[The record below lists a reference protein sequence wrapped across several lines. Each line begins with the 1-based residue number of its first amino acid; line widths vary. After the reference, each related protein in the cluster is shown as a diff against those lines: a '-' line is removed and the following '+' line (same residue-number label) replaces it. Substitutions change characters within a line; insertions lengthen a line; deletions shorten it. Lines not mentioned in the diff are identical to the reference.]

1 MAINIGSRP
10 NPVKT
15 LKRAILVVIICASAL
30 LGSIGSLGYYAP
42 FQYNLGHKI
51 PPTTRIAQG
60 GELVDSSS
68 NVTTNTVQI
77 TRNNTLTLTDLFIE
91 TQQSVVQVSGTASDD
106 NPSFGIS
113 LGSGFVY
120 DNSGH
125 IITNYHVIAGSD
137 PNDISITFIDGTV
150 YRARVVG
157 TDQYSDLAVLH
168 VEDDVPADKLVP
180 LPLGNSS
187 ALRVGQEVV
196 AIGNPFGLSGSM
208 TEGIVSG
215 LNRLIPVYQD
225 PFSNVAAPA
234 FSIPD
239 VIQTD
244 AAINPGNSGG
254 PLLDIQG
261 EVVGINSAI
270 FSTTGG
276 SAGVGFA
283 IPSNAIAEIAPVLIE
298 RGTFEHPWLGVSGID
313 MTPEIAE
320 AIGLGEPRGFL
331 VIDAEPGGP
340 ADSAGI
346 RGGDT
351 PVQLDGREIT
361 LGGDVILA
369 INDRDVR
376 KIDDMLG
383 YLQQATQVGE
393 IVPLTVWREGQI
405 IEIDVT
411 LGARPSL
418 QESP

>member
-1 MAINIGSRP
+1 M
-10 NPVKT
+10 V
-15 LKRAILVVIICASAL
+15 ICASAL
-30 LGSIGSLGYYAP
+30 LGSIGSLGLYAP
-42 FQYNLGHKI
+42 SQYNLGYKI
-51 PPTTRIAQG
+51 PPATTIAQP
-60 GELVDSSS
+60 GEVVESSP
-68 NVTTNTVQI
+68 NATANAVQI
-77 TRNNTLTLTDLFIE
+77 TTNNTSTLTDLFE
-91 TQQSVVQVSGTASDD
+91 QTQQSVVQVSGTLNEAD
-106 NPSFGIS
+106 PLFGIS
-113 LGSGFVY
+113 LGSGFIY

-125 IITNYHVIAGSD
+125 IITNYHVVAGSD

-150 YRARVVG
+150 YRARVAG
-157 TDQYSDLAVLH
+157 ADQYSDLAVLR
-168 VEDDVPADKLVP
+168 VEDDIPAEKLIP
-180 LPLGNSS
+180 LPLANSS
-187 ALRVGQEVV
+187 GLLVGQEVV

-225 PFSNVAAPA
+225 PFSDITAPA

-254 PLLDIQG
+254 PLLNMQG

-276 SAGVGFA
+276 FAGVGFSV
-283 IPSNAIAEIAPVLIE
+283 PSNTIAKVAPVLIE
-298 RGTFEHPWLGVSGID
+298 RGLFEHPWLGVSGID

-331 VIDAEPGGP
+331 VIEVAPGGP
-340 ADSAGI
+340 ADSAGVQ
-346 RGGDT
+346 GGDT
-351 PVQLDGREIT
+351 PVQLNGREIPI
-361 LGGDVILA
+361 GGDVVLA

-376 KIDDMLG
+376 KIDDVLG

-393 IVPLTVWREGQI
+393 TVTLTVWRDGQI
-405 IEIDVT
+405 IEIDVI

>member
-1 MAINIGSRP
+1 M
-10 NPVKT
+10 V
-15 LKRAILVVIICASAL
+15 ICASAL
-30 LGSIGSLGYYAP
+30 LGSIGGLGLYAP
-42 FQYNLGHKI
+42 SQYNLGYKI
-51 PPTTRIAQG
+51 PPATTIAQA
-60 GELVDSSS
+60 GELVDNSS
-68 NVTTNTVQI
+68 NATTNAVQI
-77 TRNNTLTLTDLFIE
+77 TRNNTLTLTDLFE
-91 TQQSVVQVSGTASDD
+91 HTQQSVVQVSGALSEDD
-106 NPSFGIS
+106 PFFGTS
-113 LGSGFVY
+113 LGSGFIY
-120 DNSGH
+120 DNNGH
-125 IITNYHVIAGSD
+125 IITNYHVVAGSD

-150 YRARVVG
+150 YGARVVG

-168 VEDDVPADKLVP
+168 VEDDIPAEKLIP
-180 LPLGNSS
+180 LPLANSS
-187 ALRVGQEVV
+187 GLLVGQEVV

-225 PFSNVAAPA
+225 PFSNVATPA

-254 PLLDIQG
+254 PLLNMRG

-276 SAGVGFA
+276 FAGVGFA
-283 IPSNAIAEIAPVLIE
+283 VPSNTIAKIAPVLIE
-298 RGTFEHPWLGVSGID
+298 RGFFEHPWLGVSGID

-331 VIDAEPGGP
+331 VIEVSPGGP
-340 ADSAGI
+340 ADGAGVQ
-346 RGGDT
+346 GGDT
-351 PVQLDGREIT
+351 PMQLNGREIP
-361 LGGDVILA
+361 LGGDVVLS

-376 KIDDMLG
+376 KIDDVLG

-393 IVPLTVWREGQI
+393 TVTLTVWRDGQI
-405 IEIDVT
+405 IEIPVT

>member
-1 MAINIGSRP
+1 
-10 NPVKT
+10 
-15 LKRAILVVIICASAL
+15 LKHAILVVVICASAL
-30 LGSIGSLGYYAP
+30 LGSIGGLGLYAP

-51 PPTTRIAQG
+51 PPATTIAQG
-60 GELVDSSS
+60 GEVVESSP
-68 NVTTNTVQI
+68 NATANAVQI
-77 TRNNTLTLTDLFIE
+77 TTNNNISTLTDLFE
-91 TQQSVVQVSGTASDD
+91 VTQQSVVQVSGTFNEDD
-106 NPSFGIS
+106 PLFGIS
-113 LGSGFVY
+113 LGSGFIY

-125 IITNYHVIAGSD
+125 IITNYHVVAGSD

-150 YRARVVG
+150 YRATVVG
-157 TDQYSDLAVLH
+157 ADQYSDLAVLH
-168 VEDDVPADKLVP
+168 VEDNVPADKLIP
-180 LPLGNSS
+180 LPLANSS
-187 ALRVGQEVV
+187 GLLVGQEVV

-208 TEGIVSG
+208 TEGIISG

-225 PFSNVAAPA
+225 PFSDVAVPA

-254 PLLDIQG
+254 PLLNMQG

-276 SAGVGFA
+276 FAGVGFA
-283 IPSNAIAEIAPVLIE
+283 VPSNTIAKIAPVLIE
-298 RGTFEHPWLGVSGID
+298 RGFFEHPWLGVSGID

-331 VIDAEPGGP
+331 VIEVEPGGP

-346 RGGDT
+346 QGGDT
-351 PVQLDGREIT
+351 PMQLGGMPEIPI
-361 LGGDVILA
+361 GGDVVLA

-376 KIDDMLG
+376 KIDDVLG

-393 IVPLTVWREGQI
+393 TVTLTVWRDGQI
-405 IEIDVT
+405 IEINVT

-418 QESP
+418 QESA

>member
-1 MAINIGSRP
+1 M
-10 NPVKT
+10 
-15 LKRAILVVIICASAL
+15 
-30 LGSIGSLGYYAP
+30 
-42 FQYNLGHKI
+42 
-51 PPTTRIAQG
+51 
-60 GELVDSSS
+60 VDSSS
-68 NVTTNTVQI
+68 NVTADAVQI
-77 TRNNTLTLTDLFIE
+77 TRNNNSLTLEDLFIE
-91 TQQSVVQVSGTASDD
+91 TQQSAVQVSGTLSED
-106 NPSFGIS
+106 NPFFGAS

-120 DNSGH
+120 DNIGH
-125 IITNYHVIAGSD
+125 IVTNYHVVAGSNPD
-137 PNDISITFIDGTV
+137 DISITFIDGTV
-150 YRARVVG
+150 YRARIVG
-157 TDQYSDLAVLH
+157 TDQYSDIAVLR
-168 VEDDVPADKLVP
+168 VQDDIPTDKLIP

-187 ALRVGQEVV
+187 GLLVGQDVV

-254 PLLDIQG
+254 PLLNMQG
-261 EVVGINSAI
+261 EVIGINSAI

-276 SAGVGFA
+276 FAGVGFA
-283 IPSNAIAEIAPVLIE
+283 IPSNTIAKIVPVLIE

-331 VIDAEPGGP
+331 VIDVAPGGP
-340 ADSAGI
+340 ADSAGVQ
-346 RGGDT
+346 GGGGT
-351 PVQLDGREIT
+351 PAQLGGREIP

-369 INDRDVR
+369 IDDRDVR
-376 KIDDMLG
+376 KIDDLLG
-383 YLQQATQVGE
+383 YLQQATEVGE
-393 IVPLTVWREGQI
+393 TVTLTVWRDGQI
-405 IEIDVT
+405 INIDVT

-418 QESP
+418 QDSP

>member
-1 MAINIGSRP
+1 M
-10 NPVKT
+10 
-15 LKRAILVVIICASAL
+15 
-30 LGSIGSLGYYAP
+30 GSIGSLEYYAP
-42 FQYNLGHKI
+42 SQYNLGHEI
-51 PPTTRIAQG
+51 PPATTIAQG

-68 NVTTNTVQI
+68 NVTTSAVQI
-77 TRNNTLTLTDLFIE
+77 TRNNSLTLTDLFEE
-91 TQQSVVQVSGTASDD
+91 TQQSVVQVSGTVSDD
-106 NPSFGIS
+106 NSFFGVS

-125 IITNYHVIAGSD
+125 IITNYHVVVGSD

-157 TDQYSDLAVLH
+157 TDQYSDLAVLR
-168 VEDDVPADKLVP
+168 VQDDIPADKLIP
-180 LPLGNSS
+180 LPLANSS
-187 ALRVGQEVV
+187 GLLVGQEVV

-225 PFSNVAAPA
+225 PFSDVAAPA

-254 PLLDIQG
+254 PLLNMQG

-276 SAGVGFA
+276 FAGVGFA
-283 IPSNAIAEIAPVLIE
+283 VPSNTIAEIAPVLIE
-298 RGTFEHPWLGVSGID
+298 RGTFQHPWLGVSGID

-331 VIDAEPGGP
+331 VIEAAPGGP
-340 ADSAGI
+340 ADSAGVQ
-346 RGGDT
+346 GGDT
-351 PVQLDGREIT
+351 PVQLDGREIP
-361 LGGDVILA
+361 LGGDVVLA

-376 KIDDMLG
+376 KIDDVLG

-393 IVPLTVWREGQI
+393 TVTLTVWRGGEI

>member
-1 MAINIGSRP
+1 M
-10 NPVKT
+10 
-15 LKRAILVVIICASAL
+15 KRAILVMIICAGAVLASVSAL
-30 LGSIGSLGYYAP
+30 GYHAP
-42 FQYNLGHKI
+42 FQYDLRHKI
-51 PPTTRIAQG
+51 SPDTTIAQG
-60 GELVDSSS
+60 AESPVSAP
-68 NVTTNTVQI
+68 NATTNSVQTV
-77 TRNNTLTLTDLFIE
+77 TNNSLTLEDLFTK
-91 TQQSVVQVSGTASDD
+91 TQPSVVQVSSISNENSPLSGAS
-106 NPSFGIS
+106 I
-113 LGSGFVY
+113 GSGFIY
-120 DNSGH
+120 DKSGH
-125 IITNYHVIAGSD
+125 IITNYHVIAGSGG
-137 PNDISITFIDGTV
+137 NDVSITFLDGTV
-150 YRARVVG
+150 YRATIVG

-168 VEDDVPADKLVP
+168 VEDDVPADKLIP

-225 PFSNVAAPA
+225 SLSDVAAPA
-234 FSIPD
+234 FNIPN

-254 PLLDIQG
+254 PLLDMQG
-261 EVVGINSAI
+261 EVIGINSAI

-283 IPSNAIAEIAPVLIE
+283 IPSDAIANIAPVLIE
-298 RGTFEHPWLGVSGID
+298 KGNYQHPWLGVSGID

-320 AIGLGEPRGFL
+320 AIGLGEPKGFL
-331 VIDAEPGGP
+331 VIDVAPGGP
-340 ADSAGI
+340 AANAGI
-346 RGGDT
+346 QGGDT
-351 PVQLDGREIT
+351 PTQLNGMEIA

-369 INDRDVR
+369 INDKDIR

-383 YLQQATQVGE
+383 YLQQATEVGE
-393 IVPLTVWREGQI
+393 TVTLTIWRDGQVTQTN
-405 IEIDVT
+405 VT

>member
-1 MAINIGSRP
+1 MAIC
-10 NPVKT
+10 V
-15 LKRAILVVIICASAL
+15 SAL
-30 LGSIGSLGYYAP
+30 LGSLGGLGLYAP
-42 FQYNLGHKI
+42 SQYNLGYKI
-51 PPTTRIAQG
+51 PPATTIAQA
-60 GELVDSSS
+60 GELVDNSS
-68 NVTTNTVQI
+68 NATTNAVQI
-77 TRNNTLTLTDLFIE
+77 TRNNTLTLTDLFGQ
-91 TQQSVVQVSGTASDD
+91 TQQSVVQVSGALSEDD
-106 NPSFGIS
+106 PFFGTS
-113 LGSGFVY
+113 LGSGFIY

-125 IITNYHVIAGSD
+125 IITNYHVVAGSD

-168 VEDDVPADKLVP
+168 VEDDIPAEKLIP
-180 LPLGNSS
+180 LPLANSS
-187 ALRVGQEVV
+187 GLLVGQEVV

-225 PFSNVAAPA
+225 PFSNIATPA

-254 PLLDIQG
+254 PLLNMRG

-276 SAGVGFA
+276 FAGVGFA
-283 IPSNAIAEIAPVLIE
+283 VPSNTIAKIAPVLIE
-298 RGTFEHPWLGVSGID
+298 RGFFEHPWLGVSGID

-331 VIDAEPGGP
+331 VIEVAPGGP
-340 ADSAGI
+340 ADGAGVQ
-346 RGGDT
+346 GGDT
-351 PVQLDGREIT
+351 PMQLNGMEIP
-361 LGGDVILA
+361 LGGDVVLA

-376 KIDDMLG
+376 KIDDVLG

-393 IVPLTVWREGQI
+393 TVTLTVWRDGQI

>member
-1 MAINIGSRP
+1 MAIC
-10 NPVKT
+10 V
-15 LKRAILVVIICASAL
+15 SAL
-30 LGSIGSLGYYAP
+30 LGSLGSLGLYAP
-42 FQYNLGHKI
+42 SQYNLGYKI
-51 PPTTRIAQG
+51 PPATTIAQA
-60 GELVDSSS
+60 GELVDNSS
-68 NVTTNTVQI
+68 NATTNAVQI
-77 TRNNTLTLTDLFIE
+77 TRNNTLTLTDLFGQ
-91 TQQSVVQVSGTASDD
+91 TQQSVVQVSGALSEDD
-106 NPSFGIS
+106 PFFGTS
-113 LGSGFVY
+113 LGSGFIY

-125 IITNYHVIAGSD
+125 IITNYHVVAGSD

-168 VEDDVPADKLVP
+168 VEDDIPAEKLIP
-180 LPLGNSS
+180 LPLANSS
-187 ALRVGQEVV
+187 GLLVGQEVV

-225 PFSNVAAPA
+225 PFSNVATPA

-254 PLLDIQG
+254 PLLNMRG

-276 SAGVGFA
+276 FAGVGFA
-283 IPSNAIAEIAPVLIE
+283 VPSNTIAKIAPVLIE
-298 RGTFEHPWLGVSGID
+298 RGFFEHPWLGVSGID
-313 MTPEIAE
+313 MTPETAE

-331 VIDAEPGGP
+331 VIEVAPGGP
-340 ADSAGI
+340 ADGAGVQ
-346 RGGDT
+346 GGDT
-351 PVQLDGREIT
+351 PMQLNGMEIP
-361 LGGDVILA
+361 LGGDVVLA

-376 KIDDMLG
+376 KIDDVLG

-393 IVPLTVWREGQI
+393 TVTLTVWRDGQI
-405 IEIDVT
+405 IEIPVT

>member
-1 MAINIGSRP
+1 
-10 NPVKT
+10 
-15 LKRAILVVIICASAL
+15 LKRAILVVAICVSAL
-30 LGSIGSLGYYAP
+30 LGSLGSLGLYAP
-42 FQYNLGHKI
+42 SQYNLGYKI
-51 PPTTRIAQG
+51 PPATTIAQA
-60 GELVDSSS
+60 GELVDNSS
-68 NVTTNTVQI
+68 NATTNAVQI
-77 TRNNTLTLTDLFIE
+77 TRNNTLTLTDLFGQ
-91 TQQSVVQVSGTASDD
+91 TQQSVVQVSGALSGDD
-106 NPSFGIS
+106 PFFGTS
-113 LGSGFVY
+113 LGSGFIY

-125 IITNYHVIAGSD
+125 IITNYHVVAGSD

-168 VEDDVPADKLVP
+168 VEDDIPAEKLIP
-180 LPLGNSS
+180 LPLANSS
-187 ALRVGQEVV
+187 GLLVGQEVV

-225 PFSNVAAPA
+225 PFSNVATPA

-254 PLLDIQG
+254 PLLNMRG

-276 SAGVGFA
+276 FAGVGFSV
-283 IPSNAIAEIAPVLIE
+283 PSNTIAKVAPVLIE
-298 RGTFEHPWLGVSGID
+298 RGFFEHPWLGVSGID

-331 VIDAEPGGP
+331 VIEVAPGGP
-340 ADSAGI
+340 ADGAGI
-346 RGGDT
+346 QGGDT
-351 PVQLDGREIT
+351 PMQLNGREIP
-361 LGGDVILA
+361 LGGDVVLA

-376 KIDDMLG
+376 KIDDVLG

-393 IVPLTVWREGQI
+393 TVTLTVWRDGQI

>member
-1 MAINIGSRP
+1 M
-10 NPVKT
+10 
-15 LKRAILVVIICASAL
+15 IICASAL
-30 LGSIGSLGYYAP
+30 LGSIGSLGHYAP
-42 FQYNLGHKI
+42 FQYNLGYEI
-51 PPTTRIAQG
+51 PPATTIAQG
-60 GELVDSSS
+60 GELVDGSS
-68 NVTTNTVQI
+68 NVTTSADQI
-77 TRNNTLTLTDLFIE
+77 TRNNTLTLADLFIE
-91 TQQSVVQVSGTASDD
+91 TQQSVVQVSGTSSDD
-106 NPSFGIS
+106 NPFFGVS
-113 LGSGFVY
+113 LGSGFIY

-125 IITNYHVIAGSD
+125 IITNYHVVAGSD
-137 PNDISITFIDGTV
+137 PDDISITFTDGTV

-168 VEDDVPADKLVP
+168 VEDDVPADKLIH

-187 ALRVGQEVV
+187 ALLVGQDVV

-225 PFSNVAAPA
+225 PFSDVAAPA

-254 PLLDIQG
+254 PLLNIQG
-261 EVVGINSAI
+261 EVIGINSAI

-276 SAGVGFA
+276 FAGVGFA
-283 IPSNAIAEIAPVLIE
+283 IPSNTIAKIAPILIE
-298 RGTFEHPWLGVSGID
+298 RGNFQHPWLGVSGID

-320 AIGLGEPRGFL
+320 AIDLGEPRGFL
-331 VIDAEPGGP
+331 VIDVAPGGP
-340 ADSAGI
+340 ADSVGVQ
-346 RGGDT
+346 GGDT
-351 PVQLDGREIT
+351 PVQLGGREIA

-369 INDRDVR
+369 VNDRDVR
-376 KIDDMLG
+376 KIDDVLG
-383 YLQQATQVGE
+383 YLQQATEVGE
-393 IVPLTVWREGQI
+393 TVMLTVWRDGQI

-418 QESP
+418 QDSP

>member
-1 MAINIGSRP
+1 
-10 NPVKT
+10 
-15 LKRAILVVIICASAL
+15 L
-30 LGSIGSLGYYAP
+30 GSLGSLGPYAP
-42 FQYNLGHKI
+42 SQYNLGYKI
-51 PPTTRIAQG
+51 PPATTIAQA
-60 GELVDSSS
+60 GELVDNSS
-68 NVTTNTVQI
+68 NATTNAVQI
-77 TRNNTLTLTDLFIE
+77 TRNNTLTLTDLFGQ
-91 TQQSVVQVSGTASDD
+91 TQQSVVQVSGALSEDD
-106 NPSFGIS
+106 PFFGTS
-113 LGSGFVY
+113 LGSGFIY

-125 IITNYHVIAGSD
+125 IITNYHVVAGSD

-168 VEDDVPADKLVP
+168 VEDDIPAEKLIP
-180 LPLGNSS
+180 LPLANSS
-187 ALRVGQEVV
+187 GLLVGQEVV

-225 PFSNVAAPA
+225 PFSNIATPA

-254 PLLDIQG
+254 PLLNMRG

-276 SAGVGFA
+276 FAGVGFA
-283 IPSNAIAEIAPVLIE
+283 VPSNTIAKIAPVLIE
-298 RGTFEHPWLGVSGID
+298 RGFFEHPWLGVSGID

-331 VIDAEPGGP
+331 VIEVAPGGP
-340 ADSAGI
+340 ADGAGVQ
-346 RGGDT
+346 GGDT
-351 PVQLDGREIT
+351 PMQLNGMDIP
-361 LGGDVILA
+361 LGGDVVLA

-376 KIDDMLG
+376 KIDDVLG

-393 IVPLTVWREGQI
+393 TVTLTVWRDGQI
-405 IEIDVT
+405 IQIDVT

>member
-1 MAINIGSRP
+1 M
-10 NPVKT
+10 
-15 LKRAILVVIICASAL
+15 IICMGAL
-30 LGSIGSLGYYAP
+30 MASIGSLGYYTP
-42 FQYNLGHKI
+42 SQYDLGHKI
-51 PPTTRIAQG
+51 PPATTIAQG
-60 GELVDSSS
+60 GELADSSP
-68 NVTTNTVQI
+68 NVTTNSVQMTSI
-77 TRNNTLTLTDLFIE
+77 DSLTLTDLFE
-91 TQQSVVQVSGTASDD
+91 GTQQSVVQVSGISSED
-106 NPSFGIS
+106 NPFLGAS
-113 LGSGFVY
+113 LGSGFIY

-125 IITNYHVIAGSD
+125 VITNFHVIAGSNPD
-137 PNDISITFIDGTV
+137 DISITFIDGTV

-168 VEDDVPADKLVP
+168 VEDDVPADNIIP

-225 PFSNVAAPA
+225 PFSDVAAPA

-254 PLLDIQG
+254 PLLNMQG

-276 SAGVGFA
+276 FAGVGFA
-283 IPSNAIAEIAPVLIE
+283 VPSNTIAKIAPILIE
-298 RGTFEHPWLGVSGID
+298 RGTFQHPWLGVSGID

-331 VIDAEPGGP
+331 VIEAAPGGP
-340 ADSAGI
+340 ADAAGVQ
-346 RGGDT
+346 GGNT
-351 PVQLDGREIT
+351 PVQLAGREIV

-369 INDRDVR
+369 IDDRDVR
-376 KIDDMLG
+376 KIDDVLG

-393 IVPLTVWREGQI
+393 TVTLTVWRDGQI
-405 IEIDVT
+405 MNIGMT

-418 QESP
+418 QVSP

>member
-1 MAINIGSRP
+1 VAIC
-10 NPVKT
+10 V
-15 LKRAILVVIICASAL
+15 SAL
-30 LGSIGSLGYYAP
+30 LGSLGSLGLYAP
-42 FQYNLGHKI
+42 SQYNLGYKI
-51 PPTTRIAQG
+51 PPATTIAQA
-60 GELVDSSS
+60 GELVDNSS
-68 NVTTNTVQI
+68 NATTNAVQI
-77 TRNNTLTLTDLFIE
+77 TRNNTLTLTDLFGQ
-91 TQQSVVQVSGTASDD
+91 TQQSVVQVSGALSEDD
-106 NPSFGIS
+106 PFFGTS
-113 LGSGFVY
+113 LGSGFIY

-125 IITNYHVIAGSD
+125 IITNYHVVAGSD

-168 VEDDVPADKLVP
+168 VEDDIPAEKLIP
-180 LPLGNSS
+180 LPLANSS
-187 ALRVGQEVV
+187 GLLVGQEVV

-225 PFSNVAAPA
+225 PFSNIATPA

-254 PLLDIQG
+254 PLLNMRG

-276 SAGVGFA
+276 FAGVGFA
-283 IPSNAIAEIAPVLIE
+283 VPSNTIAKIAPVLIE
-298 RGTFEHPWLGVSGID
+298 RGFFEHPWLGVSGID

-331 VIDAEPGGP
+331 VIEVAPGGP
-340 ADSAGI
+340 ADGAGVQ
-346 RGGDT
+346 GGDT
-351 PVQLDGREIT
+351 PMQLNGMEIP
-361 LGGDVILA
+361 LGGDVVLA

-376 KIDDMLG
+376 KIDDVLG

-393 IVPLTVWREGQI
+393 TVTLTVWRDGQI

>member
-1 MAINIGSRP
+1 VAIC
-10 NPVKT
+10 V
-15 LKRAILVVIICASAL
+15 SAL
-30 LGSIGSLGYYAP
+30 LGSLGSLGLYAP
-42 FQYNLGHKI
+42 SQYNLGYKI
-51 PPTTRIAQG
+51 PPATTIAQA
-60 GELVDSSS
+60 GELVDNSS
-68 NVTTNTVQI
+68 NATTNAVQI
-77 TRNNTLTLTDLFIE
+77 TRNNTLTLTDLFGQ
-91 TQQSVVQVSGTASDD
+91 TQQSVVQVSGALSEDD
-106 NPSFGIS
+106 PFFGTS
-113 LGSGFVY
+113 LGSGFIY

-125 IITNYHVIAGSD
+125 IITNYHVVAGSD

-168 VEDDVPADKLVP
+168 VEDDIPAEKLIP
-180 LPLGNSS
+180 LPLANSS
-187 ALRVGQEVV
+187 GLLVGQEVV

-225 PFSNVAAPA
+225 PFSNVATPA

-254 PLLDIQG
+254 PLLNMRG

-276 SAGVGFA
+276 FAGVGFSV
-283 IPSNAIAEIAPVLIE
+283 PSNTIAKVAPVLIE
-298 RGTFEHPWLGVSGID
+298 RGFFEHPWLGVSGID

-331 VIDAEPGGP
+331 VIEVAPGGP
-340 ADSAGI
+340 ADGAGI
-346 RGGDT
+346 QGGDT
-351 PVQLDGREIT
+351 PMQLNGREIP
-361 LGGDVILA
+361 LGGDVVLA

-376 KIDDMLG
+376 KIDDVLG

-393 IVPLTVWREGQI
+393 TVTLTVWRDGQI

>member
-1 MAINIGSRP
+1 
-10 NPVKT
+10 
-15 LKRAILVVIICASAL
+15 LKRAILVVVICASAL
-30 LGSIGSLGYYAP
+30 LGSIGSLGLYAP
-42 FQYNLGHKI
+42 SQYNLGHKI
-51 PPTTRIAQG
+51 PPATTIAQAS
-60 GELVDSSS
+60 ELVDNSS
-68 NVTTNTVQI
+68 NATINAVQT
-77 TRNNTLTLTDLFIE
+77 TRNNSLTLTDLFE
-91 TQQSVVQVSGTASDD
+91 QTQQSVVQVSGALSEDD
-106 NPSFGIS
+106 PFFGTS
-113 LGSGFVY
+113 LGSGFIY

-125 IITNYHVIAGSD
+125 IITNYHVVVGSD

-157 TDQYSDLAVLH
+157 ADQYSDLAVLH
-168 VEDDVPADKLVP
+168 VEDDIPAEKLKP
-180 LPLGNSS
+180 LSLANSS
-187 ALRVGQEVV
+187 GLRVGQEVV

-225 PFSNVAAPA
+225 PFSNVATPA

-254 PLLDIQG
+254 PLLNMQG

-276 SAGVGFA
+276 FAGVGFSV
-283 IPSNAIAEIAPVLIE
+283 PSNTIAKVAPVLIE
-298 RGTFEHPWLGVSGID
+298 RGFFEHPWLGVSGID

-331 VIDAEPGGP
+331 VIEVAPGGP
-340 ADSAGI
+340 ADSAGVQ
-346 RGGDT
+346 GGDT
-351 PVQLDGREIT
+351 PVQLNGGEIP
-361 LGGDVILA
+361 LGGDVVLA

-376 KIDDMLG
+376 KIDDVLG

-393 IVPLTVWREGQI
+393 TVTLTVWRGGQI

>member
-1 MAINIGSRP
+1 M
-10 NPVKT
+10 
-15 LKRAILVVIICASAL
+15 IICVGAL
-30 LGSIGSLGYYAP
+30 LASIGSLGYYTP
-42 FQYNLGHKI
+42 SQYNLGHKI
-51 PPTTRIAQG
+51 PPAATVAQG
-60 GELVDSSS
+60 GELVDSSA
-68 NVTTNTVQI
+68 NVTTNAVQI
-77 TRNNTLTLTDLFIE
+77 TRNNSLTLEDLFNE
-91 TQQSVVQVSGTASDD
+91 TQQSVVQVSGTATD
-106 NPSFGIS
+106 NNNMFSGVT

-125 IITNYHVIAGSD
+125 IVTNYHVVAGD
-137 PNDISITFIDGTV
+137 DDISITFIDGTV
-150 YRARVVG
+150 YRTRLVG

-168 VEDDVPADKLVP
+168 VEDDVPTDKLKP

-187 ALRVGQEVV
+187 SLRVGQEVV

-254 PLLDIQG
+254 PLLDMEG
-261 EVVGINSAI
+261 EVIGINSAI

-276 SAGVGFA
+276 FAGIGFA
-283 IPSNAIAEIAPVLIE
+283 IPSDTIAQVVPSLIAT
-298 RGTFEHPWLGVSGID
+298 GSYQHPWLGVSGID

-331 VIDAEPGGP
+331 VIEAAPGGP
-340 ADSAGI
+340 ADSAGVQ
-346 RGGDT
+346 GGDT
-351 PVQLDGREIT
+351 PAQLDGREIP

-369 INDRDVR
+369 INDKDIR
-376 KIDDMLG
+376 KIDDVLG
-383 YLQQATQVGE
+383 YLQQATKVGE
-393 IVPLTVWREGQI
+393 TVTLTVWRDGQI
-405 IEIDVT
+405 IQIDVT
-411 LGARPSL
+411 LGPRPSL

>member
-1 MAINIGSRP
+1 MGA
-10 NPVKT
+10 
-15 LKRAILVVIICASAL
+15 LVASN
-30 LGSIGSLGYYAP
+30 GSLGYYSP
-42 FQYNLGHKI
+42 FQYDSGHKI
-51 PPTTRIAQG
+51 PPSTIIAQG
-60 GELVDSSS
+60 GELVDSSP
-68 NVTTNTVQI
+68 NVTTNSVQMTSI
-77 TRNNTLTLTDLFIE
+77 DSLTLTDLFEE
-91 TQQSVVQVSGTASDD
+91 TQQSVVQVSGISSED
-106 NPSFGIS
+106 NPFLGAS
-113 LGSGFVY
+113 LGSGFIY

-125 IITNYHVIAGSD
+125 IITNFHVIAGSNPD
-137 PNDISITFIDGTV
+137 DISITFIDGTV

-168 VEDDVPADKLVP
+168 VEDDVPAEKLIP

-225 PFSNVAAPA
+225 PFSDVAAPA

-254 PLLDIQG
+254 PLLNMQG
-261 EVVGINSAI
+261 EVVGTNSAI

-276 SAGVGFA
+276 FAGVGFA
-283 IPSNAIAEIAPVLIE
+283 VPSNTIAKIAPILIE
-298 RGTFEHPWLGVSGID
+298 RGTFQHPWLGVSGID

-331 VIDAEPGGP
+331 VIEAAPGGP
-340 ADSAGI
+340 ADAAGVQ
-346 RGGDT
+346 GGNT
-351 PVQLDGREIT
+351 PVQLAGREIV

-369 INDRDVR
+369 IDDRDVR
-376 KIDDMLG
+376 KIDDVLG

-393 IVPLTVWREGQI
+393 TVTLTVWRDGQI
-405 IEIDVT
+405 MNMGIT

-418 QESP
+418 QVSP

>member
-1 MAINIGSRP
+1 VAIC
-10 NPVKT
+10 V
-15 LKRAILVVIICASAL
+15 SAL
-30 LGSIGSLGYYAP
+30 LGSLGSLGLYAP
-42 FQYNLGHKI
+42 SQYNLGYKI
-51 PPTTRIAQG
+51 PPATTIAQA
-60 GELVDSSS
+60 GELVDNSS
-68 NVTTNTVQI
+68 NATTNAVQI
-77 TRNNTLTLTDLFIE
+77 TRNNTLTLTDLFGQ
-91 TQQSVVQVSGTASDD
+91 TQQSVVQVSGALSEDD
-106 NPSFGIS
+106 PFFGTS
-113 LGSGFVY
+113 LGSGFIY

-125 IITNYHVIAGSD
+125 IITNYHVVAGSD

-168 VEDDVPADKLVP
+168 VEDDIPAEKLIP
-180 LPLGNSS
+180 LPLANSS
-187 ALRVGQEVV
+187 GLLVGQEVV

-225 PFSNVAAPA
+225 PFSNVATPA

-254 PLLDIQG
+254 PLLNMRG

-276 SAGVGFA
+276 FAGVGFSV
-283 IPSNAIAEIAPVLIE
+283 PSNTIAKVAPVLIE
-298 RGTFEHPWLGVSGID
+298 RGFFEHPWLGVSGID

-331 VIDAEPGGP
+331 VIEVSPGGP
-340 ADSAGI
+340 ADGAGI
-346 RGGDT
+346 QGGDT
-351 PVQLDGREIT
+351 PMQLNGREIP
-361 LGGDVILA
+361 LGGDVVLA

-376 KIDDMLG
+376 KIDDVLG

-393 IVPLTVWREGQI
+393 TVTLTVWRDGQI

>member
-1 MAINIGSRP
+1 
-10 NPVKT
+10 
-15 LKRAILVVIICASAL
+15 VVICASAL
-30 LGSIGSLGYYAP
+30 LGSIGSLGLYAP
-42 FQYNLGHKI
+42 SQYNLGHKI
-51 PPTTRIAQG
+51 PPATTIAQP
-60 GELVDSSS
+60 GELLVDNSS
-68 NVTTNTVQI
+68 NATTNVVQI
-77 TRNNTLTLTDLFIE
+77 TRNNSLTLTDLFE
-91 TQQSVVQVSGTASDD
+91 QTQQSVVQVSGALSEDD
-106 NPSFGIS
+106 PFFGTS
-113 LGSGFVY
+113 LGSGFIY

-125 IITNYHVIAGSD
+125 IITNYHVVAVSD

-157 TDQYSDLAVLH
+157 ADQYSDLAVLR
-168 VEDDVPADKLVP
+168 VEDDIPAEKLIP
-180 LPLGNSS
+180 LPLANSS
-187 ALRVGQEVV
+187 GLLVGQEVV

-225 PFSNVAAPA
+225 PFSDVTAPA

-254 PLLDIQG
+254 PLLNMLG

-276 SAGVGFA
+276 FAGVGFA
-283 IPSNAIAEIAPVLIE
+283 VPSNTIAKIAPVLIE
-298 RGTFEHPWLGVSGID
+298 RGFFEHPWLGVSGID

-331 VIDAEPGGP
+331 VIEVAPGGP
-340 ADSAGI
+340 ADSAGVQ
-346 RGGDT
+346 GGDT
-351 PVQLDGREIT
+351 PMQLNGREIP
-361 LGGDVILA
+361 LGGDVVLA

-376 KIDDMLG
+376 KIDDVLG

-393 IVPLTVWREGQI
+393 TVTLTVWRDGQI